1 MAGLEVPH
9 NNFEPVAA
17 AHAFG
22 LDNKDEKNILLLDFG
37 QSSLFVHVM

>member
-1 MAGLEVPH
+1 MAGLEVLQIRI
-9 NNFEPVAA
+9 EPAA
-17 AHAFG
+17 AAIAFG